1 MNTKIQQRRATLFVM
16 PQINLTE
23 EVLPKY
29 ISEFS
34 NLGLL
39 PSINKGLGIKFT
51 PQGIEPE
58 EVISLDLKIL
68 DDTLKVS
75 FGPDRVDIVSTKEG
89 ETWDS
94 FRNTAMKISG
104 VLRNSMNLR
113 INRLALCA
121 SVSFRLEQG
130 KGNIAYGRLTSTDE
144 KPVEWQIRKV
154 VRSAI
159 KNPDNIEAIINEVST
174 VNRNDII
181 INGQNLGDVLNI
193 EFDINTLV
201 GSSVDTINIIEE
213 LFWVSSASQI
223 ENSISSY
230 KTIFN
235 SWQ

>member
-1 MNTKIQQRRATLFVM
+1 MNTKIQQRRATLFVT

-23 EVLPKY
+23 EILPKY

-51 PQGIEPE
+51 TQGIEPE

-75 FGPDRVDIVSTKEG
+75 FGPDRVDIVSTKES

-94 FRNTAMKISG
+94 FRNTAMRISFI
-104 VLRNSMNLR
+104 LRNTMNLR

-121 SVSFRLEQG
+121 SVSFVLEQG
-130 KGNIAYGRLTSTDE
+130 IGNIAYGRLTSTEE

-154 VRSAI
+154 VRSSI
-159 KNPDNIEAIINEVST
+159 KTLDNKQAIINEVLT
-174 VNRNDII
+174 ITRNDIN
-181 INGQNLGDVLNI
+181 INEKNLGDVLNV

-201 GSSVDTINIIEE
+201 GTSIDTINTVEE

-223 ENSISSY
+223 ENGISSY
-230 KTIFN
+230 KAVFD